1 MVVPPGGGG
10 PDGPLAGTASLTVKG
25 AALRSASLRDRPS
38 VCPWTV
44 SLDGRAGAPYGGG
57 EHSAPPP
64 QGDRATRPGSLRCR
78 EAAMTT
84 TNTPDTT
91 TGRAAGGARKGRRRA
106 DADGTLPADVPQTVE
121 APVGACA
128 VMGVLVRVAGAVP
141 IRLDMSHVGTHEMQ
155 LGLSLGT
162 ILIYLRTAI
171 TAHAIADGW
180 ANAALLARGLPMSA
194 VGKRPMPVGPS
205 TVGAM
210 ARMAGV
216 PRVVTGW
223 QDAVAGTT
231 RPALLRIQAGPV
243 TWEVCDTAAYRSML
257 RGWRQAAQMLDA
269 GATLDTEDADGGE

>member
-1 MVVPPGGGG
+1 MRVRLTAAGNTAPRHPKGTGPPGLSS
-10 PDGPLAGTASLTVKG
+10 P
-25 AALRSASLRDRPS
+25 
-38 VCPWTV
+38 
-44 SLDGRAGAPYGGG
+44 
-57 EHSAPPP
+57 
-64 QGDRATRPGSLRCR
+64 RCR

-84 TNTPDTT
+84 TNTLDTT
-91 TGRAAGGARKGRRRA
+91 TASAAGGARKGYRRA
-106 DADGTLPADVPQTVE
+106 EQDGTLPADVPQMVE

-141 IRLDMSHVGTHEMQ
+141 IRLDMSHAGTHEMQ

-180 ANAALLARGLPMSA
+180 ANAALLARDLPMSA
-194 VGKRPMPVGPS
+194 IGKRPMPVGPS

-210 ARMAGV
+210 VRMAGV
-216 PRVVTGW
+216 PRVTTGW
-223 QDAVAGTT
+223 QDAVPGTT

-269 GATLDTEDADGGE
+269 GAALDTALDADGGE